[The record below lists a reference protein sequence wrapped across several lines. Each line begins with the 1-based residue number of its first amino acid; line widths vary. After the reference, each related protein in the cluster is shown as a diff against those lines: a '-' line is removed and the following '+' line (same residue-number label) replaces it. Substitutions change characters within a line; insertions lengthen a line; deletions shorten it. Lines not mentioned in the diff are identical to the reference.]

1 MQWKLLLAIFLL
13 TQSCKVQK
21 NVTEIPLA
29 PKVENHTKGEM
40 DIKVSPFG
48 LNGKKITVCQIQK
61 DGSINF
67 NWPEIDLSSIKDSEF
82 YMSSIK
88 NVVGMTFCN
97 EKTIEES
104 NKTTK
109 VVKVELSL
117 YM

>member
-1 MQWKLLLAIFLL
+1 
-13 TQSCKVQK
+13 
-21 NVTEIPLA
+21 
-29 PKVENHTKGEM
+29 
-40 DIKVSPFG
+40 
-48 LNGKKITVCQIQK
+48 
-61 DGSINF
+61 
-67 NWPEIDLSSIKDSEF
+67 
-82 YMSSIK
+82 MSSIK